1 MGQPAPPVDDIVSDL
16 ISLIEDKRA
25 RVGIIGLGY
34 VGLPLLLTFAAKGFT
49 LLGFDVDDTKIAQLK
64 RGCSYISH
72 IPAARVREAFTG
84 GTSDATSDLGR
95 LSEAD
100 AILVCVPTPLGPHG
114 EPDLGSVEATARAI
128 ATVLRRGQLVVL
140 ESTTYPG
147 TTSELLKPI
156 LETSG
161 LRCGKDFFL
170 AYSPEREDPGNPEF
184 STSGIPKV
192 VGGVTPAC
200 AQVAARLY
208 EAIAPRVVLVSS
220 PEVAEA
226 TKMLENI
233 FRAVNVG
240 LVNELKV
247 LFQRMG
253 IDIWEVIDAASTKPF
268 GFMRFTPGP
277 GLGGHCLPIDPYYL
291 TWRAREFGV
300 PTRFIELA
308 GEINTSMP
316 AYVVS
321 RLMEELNARG
331 KCLKGSRILL
341 LGMAYKPNVDDLR
354 ESPTLRLIEL
364 LRAQGAEV
372 SYNDPHIPRLHRTR
386 RYDFDMSSVE
396 LTTETLGSSDCVV
409 VVTDHA
415 AYDWEFIVEHA
426 GLILDTRNATRAVQ
440 CHREKIRFA

>member
-1 MGQPAPPVDDIVSDL
+1 MCQPAPPVDDIVSDL

-49 LLGFDVDDTKIAQLK
+49 LLGFDIDDTKIAQLK
-64 RGCSYISH
+64 TGCSYISH

-84 GTSDATSDLGR
+84 GTSDATSDFGR

-114 EPDLGSVEATARAI
+114 EPDLGAVETTARAI
-128 ATVLRRGQLVVL
+128 ATALRRGQLVVL

-147 TTSELLKPI
+147 TTSELVKPI

-192 VGGVTPAC
+192 VGGVSPAC
-200 AQVAARLY
+200 LQVAARLY
-208 EAIAPRVVLVSS
+208 EAIVPRVALVSS

-316 AYVVS
+316 AYVIS
-321 RLMEELNARG
+321 RLVEELNKRG
-331 KCLKGSRILL
+331 KCLRGSRILV

-364 LRAQGAEV
+364 LRTQGAEV

-386 RYDFDMSSVE
+386 RYDFAMSSVE
-396 LTTETLGSSDCVV
+396 LTAETLGSSDCVV
-409 VVTDHA
+409 IVTDHA

-426 GLILDTRNATRAVQ
+426 GLTLDTRNATRAVQ
-440 CHREKIRFA
+440 GHREKIRFA